1 MFGLGFWE
9 ISVIL
14 IIALVVLG
22 PKKLPELAKSLGKGI
37 REFRNATEDF
47 KSTMDSEL
55 AKPDRRELPTPPRPP
70 AGPTAASN
78 EVEAEVERV
87 TATDTPKAADS
98 AAPAAAA
105 DAASGDA
112 EKPKATETT

>member
-55 AKPDRRELPTPPRPP
+55 HKPEQQRELPKPQPP
-70 AGPTAASN
+70 AGQTVSSDES
-78 EVEAEVERV
+78 EVEAEVEKV
-87 TATDTPKAADS
+87 TPSDKEEATVAAGDS
-98 AAPAAAA
+98 AT
-105 DAASGDA
+105 
-112 EKPKATETT
+112 KPKTDKESA